1 MNLSLPL
8 EPLSCFLHCSFESL
22 PNHKLILS
30 ARALFVIMSDDVSQ
44 PPVLVPK
51 ARLLP
56 SSRASDLPQCQ
67 EVPWKQT
74 VTDAHS
80 HQSASPRIPAS
91 VKLPARSTQTSEAR
105 QEMAIAP
112 ADGSPGEGRAQRSC
126 QTGVSIE
133 NERDRRR
140 RHQQEDS
147 TRHHSRDP
155 EKAYSEQTPR
165 PSNMH
170 SPSRSYDRRI
180 QYEIDDSGDGN
191 TPEEH
196 SVWILVSSSRGRI
209 RLVIR
214 NQASTTQRSGK
225 FVIYGICYPTNGTQS
240 RHSTST

>member
-8 EPLSCFLHCSFESL
+8 APISCFLHCTFESL
-22 PNHKLILS
+22 PYHNLILS
-30 ARALFVIMSDDVSQ
+30 ARAVFVIMSDDVSQ

-56 SSRASDLPQCQ
+56 PSRSSDLPQCQ
-67 EVPWKQT
+67 EVPWRQT

-91 VKLPARSTQTSEAR
+91 VKLPARSTQTPEAR

-112 ADGSPGEGRAQRSC
+112 ANGSPGEGWAQRSC
-126 QTGVSIE
+126 QGGASHE
-133 NERDRRR
+133 NERERRR

-155 EKAYSEQTPR
+155 EKAYSEQTSR
-165 PSNMH
+165 SSNRH

-180 QYEIDDSGDGN
+180 QYEIDDTGDGN

-196 SVWILVSSSRGRI
+196 SVWILVSFSRGRT
-209 RLVIR
+209 RLLIR
-214 NQASTTQRSGK
+214 NQASTTQRSWEA
-225 FVIYGICYPTNGTQS
+225 CNL
-240 RHSTST
+240 RHFLSYNRDSESP